1 MDIFLAGA
9 QVLFVPTTST
19 SDKEKEEE
27 KTQFGQVG
35 QNQTSVL
42 EEIFQGNYLKGEIRE
57 MGIVGLENAFLT
69 MTVCTT
75 EYTIYTE

>member
-27 KTQFGQVG
+27 KTQFAQVG

-42 EEIFQGNYLKGEIRE
+42 EEIFQGNY
-57 MGIVGLENAFLT
+57 
-69 MTVCTT
+69 
-75 EYTIYTE
+75 